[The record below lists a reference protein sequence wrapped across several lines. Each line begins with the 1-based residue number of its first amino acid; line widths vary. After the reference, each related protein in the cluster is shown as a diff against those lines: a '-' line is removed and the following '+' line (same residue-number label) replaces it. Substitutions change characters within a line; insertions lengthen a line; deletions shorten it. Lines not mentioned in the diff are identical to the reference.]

1 MLGDDGRDRPFAE
14 TRRSTTPTLVNRSH
28 TPSEIGHARRPPVTV
43 LAAAFLF
50 NLGQGVLRPAMPLY
64 LQRTFAANYRMVT
77 LIPVMFGA
85 GKWIANIPTGY
96 LLDRLGHRLM
106 ICGLLMIALVDV
118 ASIATSRYDIFL
130 GLRALGGAGWAMFAT
145 VATTSMVNMP
155 AAQRRGRAVSLLLMT
170 ETSGLLL
177 GTAAGGW
184 LYHGVGISSPFLF
197 EAACMVAATAAIA
210 GWAPLTPNNASAS
223 REPGNRRLL
232 GAVVRTPGVLLMG
245 ITNALLIAIQTGVL
259 VFLFP
264 LYLVKRGGVGPEAVG
279 LVVSLSVLGRL
290 MALWLG
296 GSFSDRWGRMRV
308 LVPGLAVYGAML
320 GSMALLTHPAAL
332 GVLSFA
338 VGAASGFVA
347 AIPTAF
353 TSDQVERSLHGV
365 AIGWLRTMSDGG
377 QIVGPL
383 VMGTLA
389 DAVDLSAPFLIGAVL
404 LAAAAWECHRRA
416 NTMSPAV
423 VAGGRDS

>member
-1 MLGDDGRDRPFAE
+1 MTAPS
-14 TRRSTTPTLVNRSH
+14 RREQQVPAA
-28 TPSEIGHARRPPVTV
+28 I

-64 LQRTFAANYRMVT
+64 LQRSFSANYRMVT
-77 LIPVMFGA
+77 LIPVVFGA
-85 GKWIANIPTGY
+85 GKWIANLPTGY
-96 LLDRLGHRLM
+96 LLTRFGRRLM
-106 ICGLLMIALVDV
+106 VCGLLVIAFVDV
-118 ASIATSRYDIFL
+118 SSIATTRYDVFL

-145 VATTSMVNMP
+145 VATTAMVNVP
-155 AAQRRGRAVSLLLMT
+155 AAQRRGRAVSLLLMS

-177 GTAAGGW
+177 GTAASGW
-184 LYHGVGISSPFLF
+184 LYQGIGITSPFLF
-197 EAACMVAATAAIA
+197 EATCMVAATAAVT
-210 GWAPLTPNNASAS
+210 GWASLPLSNAIPS
-223 REPGNRRLL
+223 PGPSNRHLL
-232 GAVVRTPGVLLMG
+232 RAVLRTPGVVLMG
-245 ITNALLIAIQTGVL
+245 MTNALLIAIQTGVL

-264 LYLVKRGGVGPEAVG
+264 LYLVERGGVGPQVVG
-279 LVVSLSVLGRL
+279 VLVSLSVLGRL
-290 MALWLG
+290 VALWFG
-296 GSFSDRWGRMRV
+296 GSLSDRWGRVRM
-308 LVPGLAVYGAML
+308 LVPGLLAYAVFLA
-320 GSMALLTHPAAL
+320 SMSLLTHPAAL

-347 AIPTAF
+347 AIPTAL
-353 TSDQVERSLHGV
+353 TSDQVERSLHGI

-383 VMGTLA
+383 VMGALA